1 MARRFEF
8 RLETLLRVRQ
18 LREREAKRKVAAQRA
33 EIARL
38 DRLNRQT
45 AEEISR
51 QQAEL
56 LEGQRAGRVDPLT
69 LQRGRA
75 WIAHLRR
82 TIALRQVQRTEM
94 LAQLQQLQAAWHA
107 ARTQARIIEKLRERR
122 WEQYVHE
129 RARQEQAAS
138 DELAQQLLT
147 RNLEVETGK

>member
-1 MARRFEF
+1 MARRFQF
-8 RLETLLRVRQ
+8 PLETLLRVRA

-38 DRLNRQT
+38 DRQNRQT

-56 LEGQRAGRVDPLT
+56 LAGQQHGRLDPSA

-82 TIALRQVQRTEM
+82 TITLRQAQRVALE
-94 LAQLQQLQAAWHA
+94 AQWQQLQAAWLA
-107 ARTQARIIEKLRERR
+107 ARTQLRIIEKLRERR
-122 WEQYVHE
+122 WAAYRHDHS
-129 RARQEQAAS
+129 RSEQAAA
-138 DELAQQLLT
+138 DELAQQLHGY
-147 RNLEVETGK
+147 EVI

>member
-1 MARRFEF
+1 MARRFDF
-8 RLETLLRVRQ
+8 RLGTLLRVRQ
-18 LREREAKRKVAAQRA
+18 LREQEAKRKVAAQRA

-45 AEEISR
+45 ADDILR

-56 LEGQRAGRVDPLT
+56 LEGQQHGRLDPLS

-82 TIALRQVQRTEM
+82 TIALRDLQRAEM
-94 LAQLQQLQAAWHA
+94 TARLQQLQALWHA

-122 WEQYVHE
+122 WQQYVRE
-129 RARQEQAAS
+129 RRRDEQAAA

-147 RNLEVETGK
+147 RPS